1 MGLIQS
7 FVQRHEQTHE
17 ARYRRIWNRKGRS
30 QVLWVDWIFSRLDFS
45 SFRGEKI
52 LPFGLKLVKKIV
64 FPPKLNY
71 WSCEKHLHLDD
82 NISHE
87 WKSASKI
94 AQKLSFLKIELL
106 NREILVDNFSKT
118 NYTWKIVFPWNR
130 TFHQLDQLKKNF
142 SSSDDNFKKC

>member
-64 FPPKLNY
+64 FPSKLNY

-106 NREILVDNFSKT
+106 NREILVDNFGDKL
-118 NYTWKIVFPWNR
+118 
-130 TFHQLDQLKKNF
+130 HLKNCLSLKSNI
-142 SSSDDNFKKC
+142 SSAWSVEKKLFIFWW

>member
-106 NREILVDNFSKT
+106 NREILVDNFSDKL
-118 NYTWKIVFPWNR
+118 
-130 TFHQLDQLKKNF
+130 HLKNCLSLKSNI
-142 SSSDDNFKKC
+142 SSVWSVEKKLFIFWW